1 MEQTTEKKQAIF
13 YGWWIVLGGWLCMFV
28 GGAAMFS
35 LSIFMPPLMKE
46 YGWTREMLSQAYA
59 LNLVMMAVSGLI
71 VGLLVEKKGPR
82 LIVLLGAILG
92 GTGVA
97 MLSQVSQPWH
107 FIVIYGVWV
116 PVGINLGFANPALAT
131 VRRWFMKK
139 AGITMA
145 LVMTGSGLGIA
156 ILLPLS
162 AALIQAVGWRSSY
175 VIMGAMVFVG
185 CLVAAY
191 LYRTSPET
199 EGTYPDGEEPDPDEL
214 AARTDFMAR
223 MERWSL
229 KEAVS
234 VVPFWLVILGQA
246 GILFTFMGLMGH
258 MVTWAAV
265 DLGTPF
271 QKAAMLMTAFL
282 LTATVS
288 RLIGGWLSDW
298 TMNKL
303 GWTRKGLLYI
313 GHAGVIG
320 GTIMCATV
328 VESFDMLVLAV
339 AIMGFFYGALMPIFQ
354 VWLGDLFG
362 VVSIPS
368 LMVAI
373 GIFTA
378 GFSALG
384 PVLFAW
390 SHGAT
395 GYYDLAFWVCAGLL
409 ALSIICIWLIKQ
421 PRKG

>member
-1 MEQTTEKKQAIF
+1 
-13 YGWWIVLGGWLCMFV
+13 
-28 GGAAMFS
+28 
-35 LSIFMPPLMKE
+35 
-46 YGWTREMLSQAYA
+46 
-59 LNLVMMAVSGLI
+59 
-71 VGLLVEKKGPR
+71 
-82 LIVLLGAILG
+82 LGAILG

-107 FIVIYGVWV
+107 FILIYGLWV
-116 PVGINLGFANPALAT
+116 PIGINLGFANPALAT

-185 CLVAAY
+185 CIIAAY

-199 EGTYPDGEEPDPDEL
+199 EGTYPDGEEPDPEEL

-229 KEAVS
+229 KEAAS
-234 VVPFWLVILGQA
+234 VAPFWLVILGQA

-265 DLGTPF
+265 DLVTPF
-271 QKAAMLMTAFL
+271 QKAATLMTAFL

-288 RLIGGWLSDW
+288 RLAGGWLSDW

-313 GHAGVIG
+313 GHVGVIG

-368 LMVAI
+368 LMGAI

-384 PVLFAW
+384 PMLFAW
-390 SHGAT
+390 SHGST

-409 ALSIICIWLIKQ
+409 AFSIICIWLIK
-421 PRKG
+421 PPKKE